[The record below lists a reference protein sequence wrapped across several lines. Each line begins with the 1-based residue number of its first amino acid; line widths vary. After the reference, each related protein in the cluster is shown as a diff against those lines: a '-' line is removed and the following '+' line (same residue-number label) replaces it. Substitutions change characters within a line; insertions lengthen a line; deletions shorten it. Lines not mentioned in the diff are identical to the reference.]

1 MVKFECTVCLFVT
14 NKKSDFQRHLNRK
27 KHIAL
32 CEKDEKLKQEL
43 IVKEEQIKKDYENKF
58 LKEKLKSSQEKI
70 KLLEKNNKCLSTIAT
85 SSTKTAQSAMSFI
98 INNYADAPNIKA
110 YNNFKFL
117 KEKDHYK
124 IADTILHKYKHKTL
138 VDYISKLLIEEYKKD
153 KPKEQSFWNT
163 DVTRL
168 SYVVKDKINNDSK
181 WISDKKGIILS
192 SYAIQPLVN
201 KLKDRMTKSH
211 KKIIKDNNKYIDERD
226 DYLDSDSETKDKKR
240 TNNKKIER
248 TLSYLE
254 HFGGFFNDID
264 SGNLETD
271 IVRNIARHFFM
282 NENV

>member
-1 MVKFECTVCLFVT
+1 MKYECKMCNYES
-14 NKKSDFQRHLNRK
+14 NKKFDFNKHEKRK
-27 KHIAL
+27 KHISL
-32 CEKDEKLKQEL
+32 QNEINKIISIEKEKLEL
-43 IVKEEQIKKDYENKF
+43 KYENKF
-58 LKEKLKSSQEKI
+58 LQEKI
-70 KLLEKNNKCLSTIAT
+70 KLFEEKDIMLKEMTDI
-85 SSTKTAQSAMSFI
+85 TKTSVKTTQSAMTFI
-98 INNYADAPNIKA
+98 TNNYANAPNIKEF
-110 YNNFKFL
+110 NNFQFL

-124 IADTILHKYKHKTL
+124 IADTIFHKYKHKTL

-163 DVTRL
+163 DVARL

-211 KKIIKDNNKYIDERD
+211 EKIIKDNNKYIDERD

-254 HFGGFFNDID
+254 HFGGFFSDID
-264 SGNLETD
+264 TGVLESD
-271 IVRNIARHFFM
+271 IVKNIAGHFFM
-282 NENV
+282 NDKV